1 MDLSTIK
8 SETVWNEAAESI
20 NDNFNKVGTEI
31 DRLEGLVSSGSEG
44 RGSGTVTD
52 LTPATKD
59 NLGGIKIGYEENN
72 KNYPIKLDIN
82 NRAYV
87 TVPWTESEGSGRGLI
102 EIPIA
107 TENTIGGITSTAK
120 SVEGEDFSVNVDSI
134 TGKAT
139 ITIPTVN
146 ETTDGLMSH
155 EDKIKLDGIVITNSV
170 ILTQEQYNSLENK
183 DENTIYYIKG

>member
-31 DRLEGLVSSGSEG
+31 DRLEGLVSNGSSEG
-44 RGSGTVTD
+44 GGGTVTE
-52 LTPATKD
+52 LTPATND

-72 KNYPIKLDIN
+72 KNYPIKLDVN

-87 TVPWTESEGSGRGLI
+87 TVPWTESESSGGGLT

-107 TENTIGGITSTAK
+107 TENTIGGIISTTK
-120 SVEGEDFSVNVDSI
+120 SVEGEDFSVNVDNT

-146 ETTDGLMSH
+146 ETTDGLMSY

>member
-31 DRLEGLVSSGSEG
+31 DRLEGLVSSGSSEG
-44 RGSGTVTD
+44 GGTVTD

-87 TVPWTESEGSGRGLI
+87 TVPWTESEGGGGEGLT

-107 TENTIGGITSTAK
+107 TENTIGGITSTVK
-120 SVEGEDFSVNVDSI
+120 SVEGEDFSVNVDNI

-155 EDKIKLDGIVITNSV
+155 EDKVKLDGIVIANSV